1 MDLVMTKLL
10 ASLLMLLIGF
20 ATSSSGLLDHP
31 VLFKMPGL
39 KSNTSAEAKVLNSL
53 DSLRT
58 FPGVIT
64 LFTGRLLKDVDGFT
78 HGLFARFP
86 DQGTLLQYYFSKQ
99 FALAVLPQIPYLR
112 GEDSVDYN
120 TVVNGD
126 SAQAGRFS
134 MSLISDMQFVFVQ
147 NFPNEIIH
155 MAMFRFNLGV
165 SHAQIQSV
173 LESLKGLSVSMP
185 SIVLQTTVGKNLYD
199 RDVLYSHAF
208 VARLA
213 SENAVAQFYN
223 SPGYNQV
230 IEKQLR
236 PLCLL
241 FVEADL
247 KPIKA
252 T

>member
-1 MDLVMTKLL
+1 MAKLL

-155 MAMFRFNLGV
+155 MAMFRFNLG
-165 SHAQIQSV
+165 
-173 LESLKGLSVSMP
+173 GLSVSMP

-199 RDVLYSHAF
+199 RDVVYSHAF

-223 SPGYNQV
+223 SPGYNQ
-230 IEKQLR
+230 KQ
-236 PLCLL
+236 
-241 FVEADL
+241 
-247 KPIKA
+247 

>member
-1 MDLVMTKLL
+1 MAKLL

-126 SAQAGRFS
+126 SAQ
-134 MSLISDMQFVFVQ
+134 

-199 RDVLYSHAF
+199 RDVVYSHAF

-230 IEKQLR
+230 GCNHCKSILIFS
-236 PLCLL
+236 PCW
-241 FVEADL
+241 
-247 KPIKA
+247 
-252 T
+252 